1 MPPPVPHSVVLYG
14 RPGCHLCDD
23 ARIVLERIGEPFAE
37 VDITTDD
44 ALHAAYLERIPVVAL
59 DGREL
64 FDFWVDEPALR
75 ALLDRVNRR

>member
-1 MPPPVPHSVVLYG
+1 VTPRLVLYG

-23 ARIVLERIGEPFAE
+23 ARVVLERIGEPFAE
-37 VDITTDD
+37 IDITTDD

-64 FDFWVDEPALR
+64 FDFYVDEPALR
-75 ALLDRVNRR
+75 VLLDRVRRR

>member
-1 MPPPVPHSVVLYG
+1 VTPRLILYG

-23 ARIVLERIGEPFAE
+23 ARVVLERIGEPFAE

-59 DGREL
+59 DGEEL
-64 FDFWVDEPALR
+64 FDFFVDEGVLR
-75 ALLDRVNRR
+75 AHLDRVKSR